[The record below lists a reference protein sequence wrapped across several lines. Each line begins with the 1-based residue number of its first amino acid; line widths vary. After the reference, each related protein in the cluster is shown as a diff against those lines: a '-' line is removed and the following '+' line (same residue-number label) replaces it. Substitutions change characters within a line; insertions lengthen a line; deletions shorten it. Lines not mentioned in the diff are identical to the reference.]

1 MAMAVATR
9 QNPALGLFQRHRG
22 VIVAVGIAAM
32 PIVIIRPLPTWL
44 MDFLLTANIAL
55 AMIILLTTIY
65 VDRPLD
71 FSVFPSLLLV
81 ATLYRLVL
89 NVATTRLILSN
100 AGVMREDAAGGVIRT
115 FGEFVAGN
123 EPVIGL
129 IIFVI
134 LVVIQF
140 IVITRGATRISE
152 VAARFTLD
160 AMPGKQMSIDA
171 DLNAGLITEVEARD
185 RRSRISREADFY
197 GAMDG
202 ASKFVRGDAI
212 AGIII
217 VIIDIIG
224 GLVIGVVK
232 YGFTIGESA
241 NVFTKLTVGDGLV
254 TQIPAFIISISAG
267 LIVTRSAAEQHLGE
281 ELLRQVFSRPL
292 ALMIGASF
300 LFALAFTPLPKIP
313 LAFLGVGLGGVAYT
327 MLRLRAGAE
336 RETERREKERAP
348 REPERVEPLLR
359 IDLME
364 VEVGYGL
371 VRLVDTAQ
379 GGDLLERVTM
389 IRRQIATE
397 LGVIVPPIRIRDNMQ
412 LDPNQYRVKIRGVEV
427 AGGKVYPDQFLAMD
441 AGVATGK
448 LEGEQTTEPAFGLPA
463 VWITAAQKN
472 RGEMMGYTVVDPTSV
487 VATHLSE
494 IIKSNAADLLSREQV
509 SQLLDNLRQTASALV
524 DEVIP
529 DIMRPGEV
537 HRVLQNLLRERV
549 SIRDLEIILE
559 TLSNYATKT
568 KDIDVLTEYVRN
580 AVSRSISQQ
589 YQEPDGKLYV
599 ITIDPALEDIISRSV
614 ERTERGTFVK
624 LAPDLVQRIV
634 QAISQEAERLVG
646 SGHQAIVLCS
656 PNVRA
661 YVRRLTESSMAGLV
675 VLSYNEVARGVQVES
690 LGMAVLEE

>member
-1 MAMAVATR
+1 MAMAVATG

-22 VIVAVGIAAM
+22 VIVAVAIAAM

-44 MDFLLTANIAL
+44 MDFLLTTNMAV
-55 AMIILLTTIY
+55 AMVILLTTIY

-185 RRSRISREADFY
+185 RRTRISREADFY

-224 GLVIGVVK
+224 GFVIGVTK
-232 YGFTIGESA
+232 YGFTLGESA
-241 NVFTKLTVGDGLV
+241 NIFTKLTVGDGLV
-254 TQIPAFIISISAG
+254 TQIPAFVISISAA
-267 LIVTRSAAEQHLGE
+267 LIVTRSTAEHHLGE

-292 ALMIGASF
+292 ALMIGAGF

-313 LAFLGVGLGGVAYT
+313 LAVLWFGVGGVA
-327 MLRLRAGAE
+327 
-336 RETERREKERAP
+336 
-348 REPERVEPLLR
+348 
-359 IDLME
+359 
-364 VEVGYGL
+364 
-371 VRLVDTAQ
+371 
-379 GGDLLERVTM
+379 
-389 IRRQIATE
+389 
-397 LGVIVPPIRIRDNMQ
+397 
-412 LDPNQYRVKIRGVEV
+412 
-427 AGGKVYPDQFLAMD
+427 
-441 AGVATGK
+441 
-448 LEGEQTTEPAFGLPA
+448 
-463 VWITAAQKN
+463 
-472 RGEMMGYTVVDPTSV
+472 
-487 VATHLSE
+487 
-494 IIKSNAADLLSREQV
+494 
-509 SQLLDNLRQTASALV
+509 
-524 DEVIP
+524 
-529 DIMRPGEV
+529 
-537 HRVLQNLLRERV
+537 
-549 SIRDLEIILE
+549 
-559 TLSNYATKT
+559 
-568 KDIDVLTEYVRN
+568 
-580 AVSRSISQQ
+580 
-589 YQEPDGKLYV
+589 
-599 ITIDPALEDIISRSV
+599 
-614 ERTERGTFVK
+614 
-624 LAPDLVQRIV
+624 
-634 QAISQEAERLVG
+634 
-646 SGHQAIVLCS
+646 
-656 PNVRA
+656 
-661 YVRRLTESSMAGLV
+661 
-675 VLSYNEVARGVQVES
+675 
-690 LGMAVLEE
+690 